1 MSQCRL
7 EYKYNSKLLLD
18 AIKKTNFM
26 KIKEINNDI
35 KAFKTYIYLKEI
47 SILYSKCLND
57 LTNQTLLNELIY
69 KLKEKT
75 NEEWLSIIKYFD
87 FRYLVF
93 NKKYKLNI
101 SERDL
106 IEELQGLQTGDIVAF
121 EHIPKECLIYLSKIS
136 SIKKPLTS
144 AISKSKKL
152 KLKASGK
159 TKRRK
164 TKRRITKRRKTKR
177 RKKLIKK

>member
-75 NEEWLSIIKYFD
+75 NEEWLSSNY
-87 FRYLVF
+87 YY
-93 NKKYKLNI
+93 NNGNCKKILEEARKKILNNLRLQKIHDTSFLPMI
-101 SERDL
+101 SRKDVISNNDL
-106 IEELQGLQTGDIVAF
+106 YAMLQGLQ
-121 EHIPKECLIYLSKIS
+121 KY
-136 SIKKPLTS
+136 
-144 AISKSKKL
+144 
-152 KLKASGK
+152 
-159 TKRRK
+159 R
-164 TKRRITKRRKTKR
+164 
-177 RKKLIKK
+177 